1 MQERLKAKPTIRI
14 IAEVVGV
21 SQSTVSRA
29 LAGSEAIS
37 EETRLRVHEAARRL
51 HYPKIRQGKRPTR
64 MIGVVVSALNNSFYV
79 NFLDYLHDALRDLSF
94 HMTLIIDSLLT
105 VEDVAAFQPIIDNVL
120 DGIIFTTATIDSEV
134 VPTLSRRNFPIV
146 LAVRSVDGLEIDKVV
161 LDDFRVGEEAARH
174 LYELGHRRIG
184 FMMGPRNVSTS
195 RDRFAGA
202 LRYLELAG
210 APPLEEFCVWGS
222 YTHASGYSG
231 ALQMLERPEGR
242 PTAIIAG
249 NDTVAL
255 GVLEATHRLG
265 LHVPRDISVVGCDD
279 IPMAES
285 AFIGLTTVRPPIEE
299 MARIVARRVVDRV
312 SDPTGPVHTDIL
324 PISLVRRAT
333 TGPALPGGYVPAFR

>member
-1 MQERLKAKPTIRI
+1 MQERLTAKPTIRI

-51 HYPKIRQGKRPTR
+51 HYPKIGKGKRPTR

-105 VEDVAAFQPIIDNVL
+105 VEDVTAFQPIIDNVL

-161 LDDFRVGEEAARH
+161 LDDLRVGEAAARH

-202 LRYLELAG
+202 LRHLEIAGVPPWKNFACGDPIPTPADTLAPCRCSRG
-210 APPLEEFCVWGS
+210 RKGVPPQSSPATTRSRWEYW
-222 YTHASGYSG
+222 
-231 ALQMLERPEGR
+231 RR
-242 PTAIIAG
+242 PTAWASTSPAMSPSSDVTTFRWR
-249 NDTVAL
+249 NL
-255 GVLEATHRLG
+255 LL
-265 LHVPRDISVVGCDD
+265 
-279 IPMAES
+279 S
-285 AFIGLTTVRPPIEE
+285 A
-299 MARIVARRVVDRV
+299 
-312 SDPTGPVHTDIL
+312 
-324 PISLVRRAT
+324 
-333 TGPALPGGYVPAFR
+333 

>member
-195 RDRFAGA
+195 RDRFAEPCA
-202 LRYLELAG
+202 ISEPAG
-210 APPLEEFCVWGS
+210 RRPWKNFACGDPIPTPADTL
-222 YTHASGYSG
+222 G
-231 ALQMLERPEGR
+231 ALQMLDEAGRASPPRSSPATTRSRWEYWRRPAASASTS
-242 PTAIIAG
+242 PAIFPSSDVTTFRWR
-249 NDTVAL
+249 NSL
-255 GVLEATHRLG
+255 L
-265 LHVPRDISVVGCDD
+265 
-279 IPMAES
+279 
-285 AFIGLTTVRPPIEE
+285 IGLTTVRPPIEE
-299 MARIVARRVVDRV
+299 
-312 SDPTGPVHTDIL
+312 
-324 PISLVRRAT
+324 RRASWHAGS
-333 TGPALPGGYVPAFR
+333 GPR